1 MANQLHGNVLLV
13 EDDEVNQMV
22 IKGLLILLGCNVS
35 VASAGQEALDMLT
48 DPAASYDVVIM
59 DVGLPDMT
67 GKQVTQ
73 KLRNSSCKLK
83 SVPVIA
89 LTGQSATQDQKDC
102 LESGMT
108 SFIAKPTT
116 KEILFNELKQI
127 LV

>member
-35 VASAGQEALDMLT
+35 VASRGQEALDMLT
-48 DPAASYDVVIM
+48 DPAASYEVVIM
-59 DVGLPDMT
+59 DVGLPDMS
-67 GKQVTQ
+67 GKEVTQ

-83 SVPVIA
+83 AVPVIA
-89 LTGQSATQDQKDC
+89 LTGQTATKDQKDC
-102 LESGMT
+102 IASGMN

-116 KEILFNELKQI
+116 KEILYQELKQM